1 MTADDLVFC
10 LHREVIAPLQR
21 DAVQTPNRKWFK
33 FDRRALPLLTRPTPT
48 DEQTLILDQVRTS
61 CANLQIRALAGT
73 GKTSTLEMIEAE
85 LNGPTLCIAFT
96 RNVQKELE
104 KRMRSTSTVR
114 TFNGFG
120 HRIWA
125 KACGSNLNVDANKMR
140 DLLTK
145 ILKEERRGQEAWD
158 CYYEVIQGAAMAK
171 AVGYIPAGISDT
183 AVGLCDRAQFHATLD
198 ESPSDLAAALI
209 DGLLALSIRTAYEGL
224 VDFNDQIYMP
234 ALFGGSFPRFSV
246 TMVDEE
252 QDLSPTNRAML
263 SKLRGCRFIT
273 VGDPYQSIYQFRGAM
288 QDSMDRGA
296 TEHAMTI
303 LPLSTSFRCP
313 QAIVENARWRA
324 PHFRWIKDGG
334 YVKTIPQL
342 HANKFREGAA
352 ILCRNN
358 APLFKLAW
366 ELLSS
371 GRSIRVAGSDIG
383 PKLVGTM
390 RRLGSPDLPTKAVL
404 SAIDIWYD
412 RKASAGSATAA
423 DTAACMRL
431 FANRAENL
439 AQAIALIDHI
449 FKKEGSITLMT
460 GHKAKGLEFDTVY
473 HLDPGLLRPTEQDHN
488 LRYVIDTRSR
498 NGLYYIDSDSI
509 Q

>member
-1 MTADDLVFC
+1 L
-10 LHREVIAPLQR
+10 L
-21 DAVQTPNRKWFK
+21 
-33 FDRRALPLLTRPTPT
+33 DRPT
-48 DEQTLILDQVRTS
+48 DEQTQILDQVAHS
-61 CANLQIRALAGT
+61 SANLQIRALAGT

-85 LNGPTLCIAFT
+85 LDGPVLCIAFT

-104 KRMRSTSTVR
+104 KRMSSHTTVR

-125 KACGSNLNVDANKMR
+125 KASGGNLNVDPNKMR

-145 ILKEERRGQEAWD
+145 ILREERHGQEAWD

-171 AVGYIPAGISDT
+171 AVGYIPNGISDK
-183 AVGLCDRAQFHATLD
+183 AAGLCDRTKFHAALD
-198 ESPSDLAAALI
+198 EQPSELTAVLI

-234 ALFGGSFPRFSV
+234 ALFGGSFPRFSTV
-246 TMVDEE
+246 MVDEE

-263 SKLRGCRFIT
+263 SRLRGCRFIT

-296 TEHAMTI
+296 AEHAMTI
-303 LPLSTSFRCP
+303 LPLSVSFRCP

-324 PHFRWIKDGG
+324 PNFRWIKEGG
-334 YVKTIPQL
+334 DVRTL
-342 HANKFREGAA
+342 RDFSVHALPESCA

-358 APLFKLAW
+358 APLFQLAW
-366 ELLSS
+366 NLLSS

-390 RRLGSPDLPTKAVL
+390 RRLGSPDLPTAGVL
-404 SAIDIWYD
+404 DAIQQWLV
-412 RKASAGSATAA
+412 KKGSAGSTTAD

-439 AQAIALIDHI
+439 AQAIALVDHI

-473 HLDPGLLRPTEQDHN
+473 HLDQGLLRSNEQDHN

-498 NGLYYIDSDSI
+498 NELYYIDSESI